1 MMTIRVKIVC
11 TITVDPDEYAIPAD
25 GELTE
30 EFEDYIREFFY
41 DIDGTKITQIK
52 VITET

>member
-1 MMTIRVKIVC
+1 MTIRVKIVC
-11 TITVDPDEYAIPAD
+11 TITVDPYEYAIPAD

-41 DIDGTKITQIK
+41 DIDGTKITQLK